1 MTNPIQEK
9 IETLKSR
16 MTDPTTSHNERM
28 RIADLLKEDITI
40 VATQLDSYLT
50 RLDELIDEINYR

>member
-1 MTNPIQEK
+1 MPNPIQEK

-16 MTDPTTSHNERM
+16 MTDPTTSRNERM